1 VKVIALLQAG
11 KGQNADSLAKRLAV
25 SRRTIFRDLEVL
37 RVSGIPVLYDEGLNQ
52 YSIRSPFSLP
62 AMHFSADEAL
72 ALIILCHEAA
82 GRQGIQF
89 LDAAAT
95 AALKLESL
103 LPHSLREEMRSK
115 TGRIRVRLHPRGKI
129 DQSAPVFRRLVD
141 AIARQHVVRIA
152 YYSATDRRV
161 LDLKLSPYQLFFS
174 RHSWYVIG
182 RSSLHREIRTFHIG
196 RIETLEGVGESFH
209 LPLNFNLASYFGN
222 AWHMVPDGEDCEVT
236 VRFQPM
242 VARNVADV
250 GWHKSQRLVWNADGS
265 LDFHVTVSGIRE
277 ISWWILGYGDQAEVL
292 KPKVLRELVRDHAK
306 KLAKLYGR
314 RRTPELT

>member
-11 KGQNADSLAKRLAV
+11 KGQNADSLAKRLGV

-37 RVSGIPVLYDEGLNQ
+37 RVSAIPVLYDEGLNQ

-89 LDAAAT
+89 LEAAAT

-115 TGRIRVRLHPRGKI
+115 TGRIGVRLHPRGKI
-129 DQSAPVFRRLVD
+129 DHGAPIFKRLVD
-141 AIARQHVVRIA
+141 AIARQQIVRIA
-152 YYSATDRRV
+152 YHSATDRRV

-182 RSSLHREIRTFHIG
+182 RSSLHREIRTFHVG
-196 RIETLEGVGESFH
+196 RIASLDNVGATFH
-209 LPLNFNLASYFGN
+209 LPLNFNLARYFGN
-222 AWHMVPDGEDCEVT
+222 AWHMIPEGKDCEVT
-236 VRFQPM
+236 VRFHPK
-242 VARNVADV
+242 VAQNVADV
-250 GWHKSQRLVWNADGS
+250 GWHKSQRLVWNPDGS
-265 LDFHVTVSGIRE
+265 LDFHVTVSGFTE
-277 ISWWILGYGDQAEVL
+277 MSWWILAYGDQAEVL
-292 KPKVLRELVRDHAK
+292 RPNELRELIRNHAK
-306 KLAKLYGR
+306 KLSKIYGR
-314 RRTPELT
+314 RRKPEPA